1 MAGVGGVRIDKND
14 LKKLMKDKGEKA
26 APVKEK
32 EPLTLK
38 DKLVRAVTL
47 LIVIVYFVLL
57 FFGKYFIEGDN
68 LYLNSLDIFP
78 GIEEPI
84 KPIRIA
90 SLAIL
95 TLSISKVLRIII
107 DRMTENKA
115 ITKRTGV
122 AIIELLSNMVKYA
135 AFLILVF
142 LILNAAGVDTTEL
155 LAGLGI
161 LSLILGLGVTSL
173 VEDVVAG
180 IFIIAERLFDVG
192 DIVVV
197 DDFRGTILSIG
208 IRSTQIE
215 DEGGDIL
222 ILRNSAIESLVNMTN
237 RMSYAICEIPIDPEV
252 SLEEVEAVIEEGLK
266 EMEGRIES
274 VEEGPM
280 YLGVAEMTAKGITLD
295 FVAICS
301 EDNKYYVQR
310 SMLRELRIL
319 FEKNNI
325 PLGEFA
331 EMED

>member
-68 LYLNSLDIFP
+68 LYLNSLDIFS